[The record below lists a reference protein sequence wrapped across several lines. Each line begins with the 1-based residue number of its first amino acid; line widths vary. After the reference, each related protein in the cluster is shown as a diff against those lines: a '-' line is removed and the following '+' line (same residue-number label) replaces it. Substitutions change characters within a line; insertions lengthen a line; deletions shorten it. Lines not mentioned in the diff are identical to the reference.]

1 MHVFASSSVGSV
13 LSQLPTYAIAQ
24 LGFDGTKVLVAMAVI
39 LVTAIPA
46 ALFYA
51 LVMAVKLTP
60 KVCQI
65 IAYVWWIVIIIVFP
79 LVASTN
85 VETTGDNTSYYVT
98 LVGSVFFGIGFGWF
112 YAIENANFLMVT
124 PKGMQAQYV
133 PPC

>member
-1 MHVFASSSVGSV
+1 MHLFASSSVGSV

-24 LGFDGTKVLVAMAVI
+24 LGFKGTQVLYAMVVI

-51 LVMAVKLTP
+51 LVMAKKLTP
-60 KVCQI
+60 KICQI

-79 LVASTN
+79 LIASTN
-85 VETTGDNTSYYVT
+85 VKTTGDNTSFYIT
-98 LVGSVFFGIGFGWF
+98 LVGCVFFGIGFGLF
-112 YAIENANFLMVT
+112 YAIENANFLMVA

-133 PPC
+133 PLC

>member
-1 MHVFASSSVGSV
+1 MHLFASSSVGSV

-24 LGFDGTKVLVAMAVI
+24 LGFKGTQVLYAMVVI

-51 LVMAVKLTP
+51 LVMAKKLTP
-60 KVCQI
+60 KICQI

-79 LVASTN
+79 LIASTN
-85 VETTGDNTSYYVT
+85 VKTTGDDTSFYVT
-98 LVGSVFFGIGFGWF
+98 LVGCVFFGIGFGWF
-112 YAIENANFLMVT
+112 YAIENANFLMVV

-133 PPC
+133 PLC